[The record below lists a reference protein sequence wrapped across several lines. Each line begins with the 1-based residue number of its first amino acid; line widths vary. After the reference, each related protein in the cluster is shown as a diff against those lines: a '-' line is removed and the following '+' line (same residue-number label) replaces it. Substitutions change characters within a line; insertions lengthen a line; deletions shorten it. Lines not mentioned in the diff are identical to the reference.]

1 MKHVALS
8 SEIAKIDALSQ
19 TEYSLPALA
28 LMESA
33 AMGVWGEVQGRIP
46 SKDASLVFLCGGG
59 NNGGDGLAVARLAYN
74 SGFRRVLC
82 ILSAKR
88 LSPSCERQR
97 EILKAYGI
105 GLITL
110 DETIPS
116 QANKAIVE
124 ADFLF
129 DALAGIGLRGPLG
142 GLSLSLVE
150 LANNS
155 PAYKVAIDIPSGLG
169 DGVSVTSVHCKAD
182 LTVTFGLDKIAMYH
196 PSTRADCGEMVVKNP
211 SFPPHLLEAAPVIAQ
226 LFTFSDISLQKLSPS
241 SYKNKRGH
249 LAIVGGSKG
258 YTGAARLS
266 ARSAFAS
273 RAGLVTLFCDED
285 VYLIAAG
292 EAPSVMVRILD
303 SVEELSA
310 FDTIL
315 VGPGW
320 GGGRSSLLKEILLLG
335 RKVVLDADG
344 ITAYAALLQE
354 RKTIEHGPLVITPHL
369 GELKSLAAALYGE
382 AAEDTPLAFFSLIQ
396 DISDRLD
403 ATLVVKSSL
412 VHIASPGN
420 KSIRVVEG
428 LNPSLGVAG
437 SGDVLCAVIAA
448 LVAGGMGLQEGSLI
462 GTLLH
467 QRAGSVA
474 RETCGYYDSE
484 TLVEVL
490 GQVVMERER

>member
-8 SEIAKIDALSQ
+8 SEVAKIDALSQ
-19 TEYSLPALA
+19 TEFFLPALS

-33 AMGVWGEVQGRIP
+33 AMGVWAEVQGRIP

-74 SGFRRVLC
+74 SGFRRVKC
-82 ILSAKR
+82 ILPAKR
-88 LSPSCERQR
+88 FSPSCERQK
-97 EILKAYGI
+97 EIIKAYGI
-105 GLITL
+105 DLISL
-110 DETIPS
+110 DETIAQEAS
-116 QANKAIVE
+116 EAIAE

-129 DALAGIGLRGPLG
+129 DALAGIGLHGPLG
-142 GLSLSLVE
+142 GLALLLVE
-150 LANNS
+150 LVNTRA
-155 PAYKVAIDIPSGLG
+155 AYKVAIDIPSGLG
-169 DGVSVTSVHCKAD
+169 DGVSCSSVHFKAD
-182 LTVTFGLDKIAMYH
+182 LTVTFGLDKVAMFH
-196 PSTRADCGEMVVKNP
+196 PSTRAECGEIVVKNP
-211 SFPPHLLEAAPVIAQ
+211 SFPPQLLKAAPVMAQ
-226 LFTFSDISLQKLSPS
+226 VCTFSDITLQKLSPS

-249 LAIVGGSKG
+249 LAIVGGSKA
-258 YTGAARLS
+258 YPGAARLS

-285 VYLIAAG
+285 VYPIAAG
-292 EAPSVMVRILD
+292 ETPSVIVRILG
-303 SVEELSA
+303 SVEQLSA

-320 GGGRSSLLKEILLLG
+320 GTGRSSLLKEILLLG
-335 RKVVLDADG
+335 KKVVLDADG
-344 ITAYAALLQE
+344 IAAFAALLKE
-354 RKTIEHGPLVITPHL
+354 HKEIEHGPLVITPHL
-369 GELKSLAAALYGE
+369 GELKSLATALYGE
-382 AAEDTPLAFFSLIQ
+382 TLEDTPLAFFSLIQ

-412 VHIASPGN
+412 VHIASPGSTII
-420 KSIRVVEG
+420 KVVEG

-448 LVAGGMGLQEGSLI
+448 LVAGGMGLQEASLI

-467 QRAGSVA
+467 QKAGSVA
-474 RETCGYYDSE
+474 RAKYGYYDSE
-484 TLVEVL
+484 TLVEIL